1 MTASTASTWK
11 GAVVT
16 VLCTIHYCTPPY
28 LLVLDRVSEG
38 KMTVSEHD
46 GFDGCYQN
54 LLLLVLR

>member
-1 MTASTASTWK
+1 MTASTATTWK

-28 LLVLDRVSEG
+28 LLVLVRSEG

-46 GFDGCYQN
+46 GFDGGYQN